1 MEHVTIEMEKLVYL
15 GLKITEADYLVAVPV
30 SVVFVCL
37 IGVRFLLW
45 TGHRR
50 RAKRNSHAT

>member
-37 IGVRFLLW
+37 IGVRLLLW
-45 TGHRR
+45 EGHRR